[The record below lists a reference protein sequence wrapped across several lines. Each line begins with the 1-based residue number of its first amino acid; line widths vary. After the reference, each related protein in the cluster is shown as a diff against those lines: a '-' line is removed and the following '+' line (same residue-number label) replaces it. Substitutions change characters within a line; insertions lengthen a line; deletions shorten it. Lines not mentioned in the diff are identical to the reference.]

1 MVSPRPKPSRSV
13 RRAAVVASIAVHA
26 VALWGLGQGGRGRPP
41 RQPPIFAVDLAPAP
55 RLATELAPEV
65 EPAPAPPPTPATVE
79 PAEGPPP
86 APPPPVAG
94 VGLADA
100 GMADAEVVDAG
111 PPPDARRRR
120 PDAGLDGGD
129 DGGLDGGDDGG
140 LDAPLVAAVDDGGPG
155 DDGALVAATVDD
167 GGARDAGGA
176 VATATGPVGDGG
188 VGGAGTDDGG
198 TVVAGGADP
207 TGSRAAR
214 PSTGAGADL
223 RRFFPHGHQV
233 SVLVRLDRLRDTE
246 WAPRVDAIF
255 GPMPD
260 YQSLVG
266 DSGVKLTETF
276 ETLAISTPR
285 PRDATA
291 TTLVVRGRATPAALR
306 DLVDAPD
313 APVAW
318 TAVAG
323 GALGRRAPSPRVFA
337 GDRRVFLQWKLG
349 WTALAQPADLGGLLA
364 PRAGPLDVEAPLAA
378 LPAWLDQV
386 ALIEAEAGEPTG
398 PVVMAT
404 AAGVFPARLPI
415 PYGSGGDLPGP
426 DRATVTLELAATGF
440 LVGGH
445 VRFPDEA
452 AAATAHDLIA
462 RLRDE
467 LLGDR
472 FTAFALGR
480 IGVLNAIKNL
490 SIHRTGRRLAI
501 ETSISTRDAR
511 ELLAVVATL
520 VETYFTRAGSPP
532 P

>member
-1 MVSPRPKPSRSV
+1 MESPSPKVRRL
-13 RRAAVVASIAVHA
+13 RRAAVVASLAVHGL
-26 VALWGLGQGGRGRPP
+26 ALWGLGRGGQRRPEQ
-41 RQPPIFAVDLAPAP
+41 RPPIFAVDLAPAP
-55 RLATELAPEV
+55 RQATALAPEI
-65 EPAPAPPPTPATVE
+65 EAAPAPPPPTPSATD
-79 PAEGPPP
+79 PGAP
-86 APPPPVAG
+86 APPPPAVAG
-94 VGLADA
+94 FGLADA
-100 GMADAEVVDAG
+100 GVDAELVDAA
-111 PPPDARRRR
+111 PPMDARRRRR
-120 PDAGLDGGD
+120 PDAGPVDAGVDAD
-129 DGGLDGGDDGG
+129 D
-140 LDAPLVAAVDDGGPG
+140 DAGADADAMLVAEGPVDGDAGADALAVAMTDGDAGPAPADG
-155 DDGALVAATVDD
+155 DAGVAVAAGD
-167 GGARDAGGA
+167 GDAG
-176 VATATGPVGDGG
+176 VAG
-188 VGGAGTDDGG
+188 DGG

-207 TGSRAAR
+207 TGSVAAR
-214 PSTGAGADL
+214 PSSGAGADL

-255 GPMPD
+255 KPMPD

-266 DSGVKLTETF
+266 DSGVALTDTF

-285 PRDATA
+285 PRDAIA

-306 DLVDAPD
+306 DLLDAPD

-318 TAVAG
+318 SAVVG

-349 WTALAQPADLGGLLA
+349 WTALAQPADLAGLLA
-364 PRAGPLDVEAPLAA
+364 PRGGGLDVEAPLAA

-386 ALIEAEAGEPTG
+386 AQIEAEAGEPTG
-398 PVVMAT
+398 PVLMAT
-404 AAGVFPARLPI
+404 ASGVFPPRLPI

-445 VRFPDEA
+445 VRFPDEV
-452 AAATAHDLIA
+452 AAATAADLIM

-467 LLGDR
+467 ILADR
-472 FTAFALGR
+472 FTGFALRR
-480 IGVLNAIKNL
+480 IGAMNAIQNL

-520 VETYFTRAGSPP
+520 IDTYFTDARATP
-532 P
+532 